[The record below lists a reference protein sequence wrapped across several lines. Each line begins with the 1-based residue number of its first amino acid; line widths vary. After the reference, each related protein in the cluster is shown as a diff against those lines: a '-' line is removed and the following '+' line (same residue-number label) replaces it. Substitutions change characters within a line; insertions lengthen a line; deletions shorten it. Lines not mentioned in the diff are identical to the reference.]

1 MVSAIQHAVVDNET
15 AQRFEVRLDGATAV
29 LEYRL
34 RDGAL
39 WLIHTE
45 VPQAIEGRGV
55 AAALTR
61 FALDSARA
69 RGLRVV
75 PRCEYVLTWLQRHPG
90 YADLVGDPG

>member
-1 MVSAIQHAVVDNET
+1 MDHQVIDDTQ
-15 AQRFEVRLDGATAV
+15 AQRFEVHLNGETGV

-45 VPQAIEGRGV
+45 VPHAIEGHGV

-69 RGLRVV
+69 RGLKVV
-75 PRCEYVLTWLQRHPG
+75 PRCEYVQAWLQRHPE
-90 YADLVGDPG
+90 YADLVRERH